1 MNTITYDS
9 NRPQEISCG
18 LTCKKENP
26 LRWGE
31 RRYYALDYYLKQ
43 NFGEKLYKISLNGG
57 CSCPNRDGTCGTR
70 GCIFC
75 SEGGS
80 GDFAASSSLS
90 VADQLAY
97 GKDLVRPKYNG
108 HSYIAYFQAYTNT
121 YAPACHLRR
130 IFTEAISDPE
140 VRILSIATR
149 PDCLSPEIL
158 TLLAELNAIKPVW
171 VELGL
176 QTIHERTANWMRRGY
191 PLSVF
196 EQSVHSLHAIGVQII
211 THVILFLP
219 GESEADML
227 ATIHYLNAL
236 PIDGIKLQLLHVLKH
251 TDLADFYRQEPFY
264 IPDMNSYFHLLG
276 KCIASLRPGI
286 VIHRLTGDGPKSLL
300 IAPLWTGNKRLVLN
314 QMQRYLKEQ
323 NLWQGKEYT
332 TF

>member
-1 MNTITYDS
+1 MMI
-9 NRPQEISCG
+9 
-18 LTCKKENP
+18 
-26 LRWGE
+26 WGDK
-31 RRYYALDYYLKQ
+31 RYHSLDYELKQ
-43 NFGEKLYKISLNGG
+43 TFGEKVYRLSLNGG
-57 CSCPNRDGTCGTR
+57 MTCPNRDGTLDDR

-75 SEGGS
+75 SAGGS
-80 GDFAASSSLS
+80 GDFAAAPDLS
-90 VADQLAY
+90 VHAQILSAKKRIQAKT
-97 GKDLVRPKYNG
+97 GCKKF
-108 HSYIAYFQAYTNT
+108 IAYFQAYTNT

-276 KCIASLRPGI
+276 KCIASLRPDI

>member
-1 MNTITYDS
+1 MNTRTYDS

-108 HSYIAYFQAYTNT
+108 HNYIAYFQAYTNT

-158 TLLAELNAIKPVW
+158 TLLAELNAI
-171 VELGL
+171 
-176 QTIHERTANWMRRGY
+176 
-191 PLSVF
+191 
-196 EQSVHSLHAIGVQII
+196 
-211 THVILFLP
+211 
-219 GESEADML
+219 
-227 ATIHYLNAL
+227 
-236 PIDGIKLQLLHVLKH
+236 
-251 TDLADFYRQEPFY
+251 
-264 IPDMNSYFHLLG
+264 
-276 KCIASLRPGI
+276 
-286 VIHRLTGDGPKSLL
+286 
-300 IAPLWTGNKRLVLN
+300 
-314 QMQRYLKEQ
+314 
-323 NLWQGKEYT
+323 
-332 TF
+332 

>member
-1 MNTITYDS
+1 MNTRTYDS

-108 HSYIAYFQAYTNT
+108 HNYIAYFQAYTNT

-227 ATIHYLNAL
+227 ATIHSS
-236 PIDGIKLQLLHVLKH
+236 D
-251 TDLADFYRQEPFY
+251 
-264 IPDMNSYFHLLG
+264 
-276 KCIASLRPGI
+276 
-286 VIHRLTGDGPKSLL
+286 
-300 IAPLWTGNKRLVLN
+300 
-314 QMQRYLKEQ
+314 
-323 NLWQGKEYT
+323 
-332 TF
+332 

>member
-1 MNTITYDS
+1 MNTRTYDS
-9 NRPQEISCG
+9 NRPQEVSCG

-108 HSYIAYFQAYTNT
+108 HSYIAYFQAYTNN

-196 EQSVHSLHAIGVQII
+196 EQAVHSLHAIRVQII

-227 ATIHYLNAL
+227 ATIHY
-236 PIDGIKLQLLHVLKH
+236 
-251 TDLADFYRQEPFY
+251 
-264 IPDMNSYFHLLG
+264 MNSYFHLLG
-276 KCIASLRPGI
+276 KCIASLRPDI

>member
-1 MNTITYDS
+1 MI
-9 NRPQEISCG
+9 
-18 LTCKKENP
+18 
-26 LRWGE
+26 WGDK
-31 RRYYALDYYLKQ
+31 RYHSLDYELKQ
-43 NFGEKLYKISLNGG
+43 TFGEKVYRLSLNGG
-57 CSCPNRDGTCGTR
+57 MTCPNRDGTLDDR

-75 SEGGS
+75 SAGGS
-80 GDFAASSSLS
+80 GDFAAAPDLPVHAQILS
-90 VADQLAY
+90 AKKRIQAKT
-97 GKDLVRPKYNG
+97 GCKKF
-108 HSYIAYFQAYTNT
+108 IAYFQAYTNT

-196 EQSVHSLHAIGVQII
+196 EQAVHSLHAIGVQII

-276 KCIASLRPGI
+276 KCIASLRPDI